1 MRALFVAALSVCLLA
16 STVEVADAVEA
27 TEYFPPV
34 DAPVIDDF
42 RPPAHRYGPG
52 NRGLE
57 YGTRAGQTVRAAANG
72 TVAFAGNVGGRLV
85 VSIRHPDG
93 LRTTYSGLASVAVAR
108 GQAVDADTPIGTAST
123 SLHFGVRAGDAYL
136 DPAALLG
143 GRRRVFLVSDEIDRR
158 ITPAYVAHVLP
169 GGGGVLGGARDAL
182 DAVAGRLGEIIDD
195 PAAAWSDLL
204 DLVEDVAFVI
214 DPSLGHAIQRLREWN
229 PVSIGLRLVEVWR
242 ELNRDCTSSSTAPP
256 PPPSERRILV
266 VVGGLRSDDDDDLVD
281 EIGPAD
287 LGYDD
292 ADVVRYSYEG
302 GATPGTGAGLGIDEH
317 GYEPSDTEVGLRES
331 AEHLDALIE
340 DIGAAAPGVPI
351 DIVAHSQ
358 GGVITRLALDEPGTG
373 VDRVVTLA
381 TPHRG
386 ADLATFLTEVN
397 ENTAVDGIG
406 TTIEAVDDAWLG
418 DQVVAIG
425 SPAISDLAET
435 SDVIQDLPDV
445 PADVALTSIAT
456 GRDVIVPNTKSRVD
470 GHARWTVVN
479 GGWHGGLPGST
490 AGRRETALAL
500 GGLPPTC
507 RSLFAGFG
515 DALLGEAISLGTDV
529 AAVAAVSALER
540 FDVGPTLPAT
550 RTDEVPG

>member
-1 MRALFVAALSVCLLA
+1 MRALLAAAVSVCLLA
-16 STVEVADAVEA
+16 TTVAAADAAEA
-27 TEYFPPV
+27 TDYVPPV
-34 DAPVIDDF
+34 DAPVIDEF

-57 YGTRAGQTVRAAANG
+57 YGTRPGQTVRAAANG
-72 TVAFAGNVGGRLV
+72 TVSFAGDVAGRLV

-108 GQAVDADTPIGTAST
+108 GQAVDADTPIGTASNR
-123 SLHFGVRAGDAYL
+123 LHFGVRAGDAYL

-143 GRRRVFLVSDEIDRR
+143 GRRRVFLVADDIDRR
-158 ITPAYVAHVLP
+158 VTPAYVEHLLP
-169 GGGGVLGGARDAL
+169 GGDGLLGGAIDA
-182 DAVAGRLGEIIDD
+182 AARRIGEIIDD
-195 PAAAWSDLL
+195 PAQAWSDLL
-204 DLVEDVAFVI
+204 DVIEDVAFRI

-229 PVSIGLRLVEVWR
+229 PISIGLRLVEVWR

-256 PPPSERRILV
+256 PPPAERRILV
-266 VVGGLRSDDDDDLVD
+266 VVGGLRSDDGDDLVD
-281 EIGPAD
+281 DVAPTE

-292 ADVVRYSYEG
+292 GDVVRFSYEG
-302 GATPGTGAGLGIDEH
+302 GATPGTGHGLGLDEH
-317 GYEPSDTEVGLRES
+317 AYEPGDTEVGLRES
-331 AEHLDALIE
+331 AEHLDDLIE

-373 VDRVVTLA
+373 VERVVTLA

-386 ADLATFLTEVN
+386 ADLATFLTEAD
-397 ENTAVDGIG
+397 ENIVVDGAG
-406 TTIEAVDDAWLG
+406 TMLDAVDDAWLG
-418 DQVVAIG
+418 DQLVAIG
-425 SPAISDLAET
+425 SQAIADLAET
-435 SDVIQDLPDV
+435 SDVIQGLPPVPDDV
-445 PADVALTSIAT
+445 DLTSIAT
-456 GRDVIVPNTKSRVD
+456 GRDIIVPNTKSRVD

-479 GGWHGGLPGST
+479 GGWHGDLPGSA

-507 RSLFAGFG
+507 RSLLAGFG
-515 DALLGEAISLGTDV
+515 DALLGEVISLGTDA
-529 AAVAAVSALER
+529 AAVATIGALER
-540 FDVGPTLPAT
+540 FDIGPRLPAT